1 MNTVSVVSFLWLAR
15 SAGASAATAT
25 SPPVQQT
32 LPNQNAEVAAQ
43 LPQDQVMDA
52 HLASNMPIVL
62 KASSVQP
69 ANIFDGVTVRP
80 PPGAVFQDAD
90 VAGEIAGFVKTSI

>member
-1 MNTVSVVSFLWLAR
+1 MFYKFSSNFIILVMNTLSVVSFSWLAR
-15 SAGASAATAT
+15 TAGASAATAAP
-25 SPPVQQT
+25 PPVQQI

-62 KASSVQP
+62 KAFSVQ
-69 ANIFDGVTVRP
+69 
-80 PPGAVFQDAD
+80 
-90 VAGEIAGFVKTSI
+90 